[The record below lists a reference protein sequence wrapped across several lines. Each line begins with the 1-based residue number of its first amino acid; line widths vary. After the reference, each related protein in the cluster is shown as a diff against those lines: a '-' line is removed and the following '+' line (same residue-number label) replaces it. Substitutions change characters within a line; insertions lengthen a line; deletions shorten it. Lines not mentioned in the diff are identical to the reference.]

1 MSPVFY
7 SALTTSNPSV
17 GIQSAERVVPGHLLY
32 LADYLL
38 LEVRLLVVSIWGMG
52 VDRVGRLA

>member
-7 SALTTSNPSV
+7 SALITSNPSV
-17 GIQSAERVVPGHLLY
+17 NIPSAERVVPGHLLY

-38 LEVRLLVVSIWGMG
+38 LEVRPPVVTIWGMG